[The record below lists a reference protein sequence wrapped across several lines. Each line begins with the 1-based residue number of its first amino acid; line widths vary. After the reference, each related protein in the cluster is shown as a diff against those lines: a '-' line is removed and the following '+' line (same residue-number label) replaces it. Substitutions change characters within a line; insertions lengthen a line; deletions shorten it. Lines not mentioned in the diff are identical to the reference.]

1 MGFLDRFKKKSKN
14 KICGVSMRRLKAVEG
29 FDPSWLEKPQVKD
42 LFACLVQLGKTDIDI
57 SRIASR
63 RYMKRIAYGSATVKS
78 KQVKQIFE
86 ATQIETEMLDVDGY
100 INEAMHKLRDAAL
113 VANKRRDVRIDP
125 DQVTATLNVCALV
138 LARYILERHPEYEEL
153 LSIIAPAIK
162 DIAE

>member
-1 MGFLDRFKKKSKN
+1 MGLFDAFKKKSRN

-29 FDPSWLEKPQVKD
+29 FDPAWLEKPQFKD
-42 LFACLVQLGKTDIDI
+42 LLACLVQLGKTYMDI
-57 SRIASR
+57 SR
-63 RYMKRIAYGSATVKS
+63 RYMKRIAYGSATVKT

-86 ATQIETEMLDVDGY
+86 ATQIETEMLDVNGY

-113 VANKRRDVRIDP
+113 VANKRRDVHVDP

-138 LARYILERHPEYEEL
+138 LARYILERHPEYEEML
-153 LSIIAPAIK
+153 PVIAPAIK

>member
-1 MGFLDRFKKKSKN
+1 MGLLDRFKKKSKS

-29 FDPSWLEKPQVKD
+29 FGPAWLDRPQAKD
-42 LFACLVQLGKTDIDI
+42 LIACLVQLDKTDIDI
-57 SRIASR
+57 SRIGSR

-86 ATQIETEMLDVDGY
+86 ATQIESEMLDVDGY

-113 VANKRRDVRIDP
+113 VANKRRDVRVDP

-138 LARYILERHPEYEEL
+138 LARYILERHPDYEEL
-153 LSIIAPAIK
+153 LPVIAPAIK
-162 DIAE
+162 GIVE